1 MEETMLKRKE
11 IIREYALP
19 FLGMFVVLM
28 ICMFLHRSVIPLGAM
43 LGPEEMVGEEMSSPT
58 IGRLV
63 FAGLSF
69 YGFVI
74 LTAVS
79 QGIGKQGKI
88 FPSFWCAMFAGTF
101 LWQSIG
107 EDMWHFAVDGV
118 HFVQLESITVLPF
131 VILFGMLLYYVLRH
145 DALGWGVQCT
155 FLSFACNWLGHYI
168 LLGVYPL
175 VSSLIDANAWCKL
188 VGIGAGSILTIL
200 GVYLGVCKSRNTKE
214 RLLSVILTYYG
225 VAVLVFGIMGVS

>member
-1 MEETMLKRKE
+1 MQKKRE
-11 IIREYALP
+11 IIREYVLP
-19 FLGMFVVLM
+19 FLGMFVVLGVC
-28 ICMFLHRSVIPLGAM
+28 IFLHRNFISLGAI

-58 IGRLV
+58 MGRLFFAV
-63 FAGLSF
+63 FSF
-69 YGFVI
+69 LGFAV
-74 LTAVS
+74 LTAIS
-79 QGIGKQGKI
+79 HDIGKRGKV

-107 EDMWHFAVDGV
+107 EDLWHFTVDGV
-118 HFVQLESITVLPF
+118 HFVQLESISVLPF
-131 VILFGMLLYYVLRH
+131 AILFGMLLFYILRH
-145 DALGWGVQCT
+145 EALGWGIQCT
-155 FLSFACNWLGHYI
+155 LLSFACNWLGHYI

-175 VSSLIDANAWCKL
+175 VSSLIDVNAWCKL

-225 VAVLVFGIMGVS
+225 VAVLVFGIMGI

>member
-19 FLGMFVVLM
+19 FLGMFVVLV
-28 ICMFLHRSVIPLGAM
+28 ICMFLHRSVISLGAM

-63 FAGLSF
+63 FAVLSF
-69 YGFVI
+69 CAFAI

-88 FPSFWCAMFAGTF
+88 FPSFWCAMFAGIF

-107 EDMWHFAVDGV
+107 EDLWHFAVDGV
-118 HFVQLESITVLPF
+118 HFVQLESITVLPIA
-131 VILFGMLLYYVLRH
+131 ILFGMLLYYVLRH

-155 FLSFACNWLGHYI
+155 LLSFACNWLGHYI
-168 LLGVYPL
+168 LLGVYPM
-175 VSSLIDANAWCKL
+175 VSSLIDTNAWCKL
-188 VGIGAGSILTIL
+188 VGISAGSILTIL